1 MNWKEPVNSLDDI
14 KWVDQEDDGYENGAG
29 LSTELADFR
38 SWTHCNIYTKYKKI
52 TRGY

>member
-1 MNWKEPVNSLDDI
+1 MNLKEPVNSLDDI

-38 SWTHCNIYTKYKKI
+38 SWGIRFHAVVVLV
-52 TRGY
+52 